1 MKRDSTDFVVIH
13 CSATPPDL
21 DIGRDEI
28 DVWHRARGWNGVG
41 YHFVIRRDG
50 ELEYGR
56 QPTKK
61 GAHAGAAYNNRSL
74 GLCMI
79 GGVNAD
85 GKPES
90 NFTAAQWSTLLGMI
104 DALKLVWPDAKVIGH
119 NEVSAKA
126 CPSFDVQAWLSTPP
140 MLSLRKA
147 VPSNGGT

>member
-1 MKRDSTDFVVIH
+1 MKRDSTEYVVVH
-13 CSATPPDL
+13 CSATAPDM

-28 DVWHRARGWNGVG
+28 DAWHRARGWNGVG

-74 GLCMI
+74 SICLI
-79 GGVNAD
+79 GGVDAA
-85 GKPES
+85 GRPAAS
-90 NFTAAQWSTLLGMI
+90 FTPAQWATLARLLA
-104 DALKLVWPDAKVIGH
+104 ALKLVWPAAEVIGH

-126 CPSFDVQAWLSTPP
+126 CPSFNVQAWLSALPD
-140 MLSLRKA
+140 A
-147 VPSNGGT
+147 